1 MHMAKVGR
9 NQPCPCG
16 SGKKY
21 KQCCLD
27 ADEAARG
34 AALPASPFQAAGKAH
49 FGSYSEIERL
59 DHLSN
64 GSLDLINAG
73 RFDEAE
79 RMCQQLLVE
88 FPDVF
93 DGHMRLGQL
102 HRRRGDHRKAAD
114 HLRRAAAMARSPD
127 YDVELAD
134 GLDAEAD
141 ELDPPS
147 T

>member
-1 MHMAKVGR
+1 MAKVGR
-9 NQPCPCG
+9 NHPCPCG

-21 KQCCLD
+21 KQCCLHS
-27 ADEAARG
+27 DEAARI
-34 AALPASPFQAAGKAH
+34 AALPKPALQAAGTVD
-49 FGSYSEIERL
+49 FGSYAEIERL
-59 DHLSN
+59 DYLSN

-88 FPDVF
+88 FPEVF

-102 HRRRGDHRKAAD
+102 HRRRGDNRKAAE
-114 HLRRAAAMARSPD
+114 HLRLAAAMARSPD
-127 YDVELAD
+127 YDVELAN

-141 ELDPPS
+141 ELDPTP
-147 T
+147 TA

>member
-1 MHMAKVGR
+1 MTKVGR
-9 NQPCPCG
+9 NHPCPCG

-27 ADEAARG
+27 TDEAARI
-34 AALPASPFQAAGKAH
+34 AALPKPTLQAAGKAN
-49 FGSYSEIERL
+49 FGSWDEIDRL
-59 DHLSN
+59 DQLSN

-73 RFDEAE
+73 RLDEAE
-79 RMCQQLLVE
+79 RMCERLLAE

-93 DGHMRLGQL
+93 DGHMRFGQL
-102 HRRRGDHRKAAD
+102 HRRRGNNRKAAE
-114 HLRRAAAMARSPD
+114 HLRLAAAMARSPD

-141 ELDPPS
+141 ELDPPPAI
-147 T
+147 

>member
-1 MHMAKVGR
+1 MTKVGR

-27 ADEAARG
+27 ADEAARI
-34 AALPASPFQAAGKAH
+34 AALPKPALQPAGKAT
-49 FGSYSEIERL
+49 FGSYTEIDRL
-59 DHLSN
+59 DRLSN

-102 HRRRGDHRKAAD
+102 HRRRGDNRKAAE
-114 HLRRAAAMARSPD
+114 HLRLAAAMARSPD

-141 ELDPPS
+141 ELDPPP
-147 T
+147 TA